1 MRAVAKERFCDDQF
15 DLNLTPAKILVI
27 IGILA
32 DVLEVSSVLV
42 EKNQAVQI
50 VLSGSLRR
58 KTTLDKM
65 LDEMG
70 KLSFDE
76 VLEALGRR
84 L

>member
-1 MRAVAKERFCDDQF
+1 MGKDQSCDDQF

-27 IGILA
+27 VGLLA
-32 DVLEVSSVLV
+32 DVLDVTSVTV
-42 EKNQAVQI
+42 ARNQAVEI

-58 KTTLDKM
+58 KTKLDAM

-70 KLSFDE
+70 KMSFDE
-76 VLEALGRR
+76 VLGALGRR